1 MAQEDYNRPILLT
14 IIAILSI
21 IFGIITILLGVLMLI
36 GSAVISTAE
45 LEAGLFAGAGSA
57 VVLIM
62 GILFTVVGFG
72 LMSGKSWAWWLS
84 IIVMVLSLILSLLSL
99 SILSIIVAVLILI
112 YLTRPNTK
120 GWFGIGS

>member
-84 IIVMVLSLILSLLSL
+84 IIVMVLSLILGLLTL
-99 SILSIIVAVLILI
+99 DIISIVIAALILI